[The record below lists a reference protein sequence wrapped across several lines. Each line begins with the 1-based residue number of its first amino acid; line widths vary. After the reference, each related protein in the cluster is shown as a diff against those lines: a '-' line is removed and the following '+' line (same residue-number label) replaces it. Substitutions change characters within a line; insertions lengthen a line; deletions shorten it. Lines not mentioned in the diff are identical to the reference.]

1 MTIRES
7 QQLEYPVITKE
18 IVAQHIEERIAGS
31 DIFIV
36 ELVVRPGNGIEVTL
50 DSDSGITIESCTEVH
65 RYLLKQMDR
74 EVEDYS
80 LVVGSP
86 DLTKPLLVK
95 RQYVKNIGRTL
106 AVKSKSTDKFEGILK
121 NVDDLG
127 IVLQCR
133 NKEEVPGKK
142 TKQWVDR
149 EIPIAFD
156 DIESAKIV
164 IQFK

>member
-1 MTIRES
+1 M
-7 QQLEYPVITKE
+7 ITKE
-18 IVAQHIEERIAGS
+18 IVTQHIEDRIAGS

-36 ELVVRPGNGIEVTL
+36 ELVVRPGNVIEVTL
-50 DSDSGITIESCTEVH
+50 DADSGITIESCTEVH

-106 AVKSKSTDKFEGILK
+106 AVKSKSAAKFEGVLK
-121 NVDDLG
+121 GVSDDG
-127 IVLQCR
+127 IVLHSR

-142 TKQWVDR
+142 AKQWVDR
-149 EIPIAFD
+149 ETPIAFEE
-156 DIESAKIV
+156 IESAKIV

>member
-1 MTIRES
+1 MTIREG
-7 QQLEYPVITKE
+7 QQLKYPVITKE

-36 ELVVRPGNGIEVTL
+36 ELVVRPGNVIEVTL
-50 DSDSGITIESCTEVH
+50 DSDSGITIEACTEVH

-106 AVKSKSTDKFEGILK
+106 AIKSKSTDKFEGILK

>member
-1 MTIRES
+1 M
-7 QQLEYPVITKE
+7 ITKE
-18 IVAQHIEERIAGS
+18 LVTQHIEERIAGS

-36 ELVVRPGNGIEVTL
+36 ELVIRPGNAIEVTL
-50 DSDSGITIESCTEVH
+50 DADSGITIESCTEVH
-65 RYLLKQMDR
+65 RHLLKQMDR

-106 AVKSKSTDKFEGILK
+106 AVKTKDAGKFEGELK
-121 NVDDLG
+121 AVNEDG
-127 IVLQCR
+127 IVLHSR
-133 NKEEVPGKK
+133 SKEEVPGKK
-142 TKQWVDR
+142 AKQWVDR
-149 EIPIAFD
+149 ETPVPFEQ
-156 DIESAKIV
+156 IESAKIV